1 MDKVKAIIN
10 SSWFRAAAAGVV
22 GVFLL
27 IDKNP
32 LYAGIAFGIG
42 IREFLLAM
50 KS

>member
-1 MDKVKAIIN
+1 MDKVKAIVN
-10 SSWFRAAAAGVV
+10 SSWFRAAAAGAV

-32 LYAGIAFGIG
+32 LYAGMAFGIG

>member
-1 MDKVKAIIN
+1 MDKVKAIVN
-10 SSWFRAAAAGVV
+10 SSWFRAAAAGAV

-27 IDKNP
+27 IDKNS